1 MEDIILDFS
10 RLDYSD
16 AAPYGEEGLIHHS
29 KMKQI
34 MGIWNH
40 LYQIAEKEGDS
51 RNFQRCHN
59 TISVFAS
66 RGAGKTTFLL
76 SFLDKIKKDK
86 NVLCINPID
95 PSLIEVKQHPFI
107 NILASIQE
115 KVEEAKNE
123 SRYSVRDGRFEKWKD
138 HEDCYHKL
146 LKALPFI
153 DGIGKSNVYDEWEDE
168 EFISIQ
174 GMKKAKAYNNMEK
187 TFHEYIRN
195 TLRLLDKKCLVI
207 PFDDIDTDFK
217 KGFEILE
224 LLRKYVSTGQIVTVL
239 TGDLE
244 LYSKLVRK
252 NIWQGFDD
260 DFLNKEI
267 EYAAHEQEE
276 FAEMINNLE
285 NQYLIK
291 LLKPEYRI
299 HLKTLKEYIDEDNL
313 EIRVTFCNDT
323 NTKKNIKSCYCELLE
338 QVGISSMNKE
348 LQTVLC
354 NFLQSLSM
362 RGQIR
367 ILTLLNQ
374 FHDPKEIGGEKI
386 DLTTGLMN
394 IFVNDINQKAQ
405 NTKMLVNGTQVYTI
419 EMLKFLM
426 YSNTLYIG
434 NDFLPTTV
442 DDIQNKALFAV
453 GIKFNQL
460 LKRSPY
466 LIFDY
471 WIRLSYISVLSEKL
485 GGKLTNS
492 EILDEL
498 VCFSQMTSNKDFL
511 TSVGFA
517 QAFCNGNLNVYN
529 DNERPDVV
537 TTLAGT
543 LRIDN
548 FNPANQFR
556 SNRMLSMLPI
566 VGTMDTNGNEF
577 IFISIYKLLAIIR
590 EVLFCDKT
598 ERSLETLLRKGAAY
612 SYFIQPFYLG
622 PKNKKDN
629 EDTWDDV
636 MIHLSEEGQWHDFI
650 SDLYI
655 WVSNKC
661 NNISTPFLSRI
672 FTRLYNT
679 MVHIDGENIY
689 IGAGMKFSAY
699 IIALLNAVLVEE
711 MMEYDIPDI
720 DFNISGNIEEIYLYN
735 RQINYAKEE
744 KYKPRKENFY
754 NNKYDSLH
762 NWLVECPLL
771 RVFINPF
778 ILSLIENENMDKR
791 QYLGELL
798 KYNLNLDRKASLV
811 KKLNELKNKKQ
822 VLDHISEWIKNYKQL
837 KLLEAELDD
846 ENIIKGSFPLNNTAQ
861 RKIDKIKSL
870 REKTRDIIN
879 ISSKDIRLYNG
890 MDEMKLDFAEE
901 DIIEELSGIRLT
913 IKNIYIEQH
922 RLDEKINSVSGFVK
936 EDYEKLKKKSSTVFD
951 ILNSYKI

>member
-1 MEDIILDFS
+1 MENIILDFS

-16 AAPYGEEGLIHHS
+16 AAPYGEEGLIHRS

-34 MGIWNH
+34 MGIWDH
-40 LYQIAEKEGDS
+40 LYQIAKKEGES
-51 RNFQRCHN
+51 CNFQRCHN

-123 SRYSVRDGRFEKWKD
+123 SAYSVRDSRFEKWKD
-138 HEDCYHKL
+138 HEDCYKKL

-174 GMKKAKAYNNMEK
+174 GMKRAKAYNNMEK

-195 TLRLLDKKCLVI
+195 TLKLLDKKCLVI

-224 LLRKYVSTGQIVTVL
+224 VLRKYVSTGQIVTVL

-267 EYAAHEQEE
+267 EYAAHEKTE

-299 HLKTLKEYIDEDNL
+299 HLKTVKEYIEEDNV
-313 EIRVTFCNDT
+313 EIKVTFCHDT
-323 NTKKNIKSCYCELLE
+323 NTGRSIKKCYCELLE
-338 QVGISSMNKE
+338 LVGIPSLNVE

-354 NFLQSLSM
+354 NFLQKLSM

-374 FHDPKEIGGEKI
+374 FHSYIETDCEKV

-419 EMLKFLM
+419 EMLKFLL

-460 LKRSPY
+460 LKKNPY

-471 WIRLSYISVLSEKL
+471 WIRLSYVSELSEKL
-485 GGKLTNS
+485 GGRLQNR
-492 EILDEL
+492 EIQNEL
-498 VCFSQMTSNKDFL
+498 VSFSQMTSNTDFL
-511 TSVGFA
+511 KSIGLA
-517 QAFCNGNLNVYN
+517 QAFCNGRLNVYN
-529 DNERPDVV
+529 DKERPDIV

-548 FNPANQFR
+548 FNPANQFK

-566 VGTMDTNGNEF
+566 VGTIDTNGDEF
-577 IFISIYKLLAIIR
+577 IFISIYKLLAVIR
-590 EVLFCDKT
+590 EVLFCEKT
-598 ERSLETLLRKGAAY
+598 ERALETLLRKGAAY
-612 SYFIQPFYLG
+612 SYYLQPFYLG
-622 PKNKKDN
+622 PRTRKDN
-629 EDTWDDV
+629 ENTWDDV
-636 MIHLSEEGQWHDFI
+636 MINLSEEEQWHDII

-655 WVSNKC
+655 WIYKKC
-661 NNISTPFLSRI
+661 NNISTPLLSRI
-672 FTRLYNT
+672 FTRFYNT

-699 IIALLNAVLVEE
+699 IIALLNASLVEE
-711 MMEYDIPDI
+711 MLEYSIPDI
-720 DFNISGNIEEIYLYN
+720 DFNISGNIEEIYLHNCYTIEEINWSRKKKSYN
-735 RQINYAKEE
+735 D
-744 KYKPRKENFY
+744 
-754 NNKYDSLH
+754 KYDSLH
-762 NWLVECPLL
+762 DWLVECPLL
-771 RVFINPF
+771 KVFINPF
-778 ILSLIENENMDKR
+778 ILSLIENENIDKR
-791 QYLGELL
+791 QYFGELL
-798 KYNLNLDRKASLV
+798 RYDLHINRKVSLE

-822 VLDHISEWIKNYKQL
+822 AIDRISEWIKNYRQL
-837 KLLEAELDD
+837 RILEAEFDD
-846 ENIIKGSFPLNNTAQ
+846 ENIIGPFDQNIIAK
-861 RKIDKIKSL
+861 RKIDKINSL
-870 REKTRDIIN
+870 RKKTKDIIN
-879 ISSKDIRLYNG
+879 ISGKDIKLYNG

-901 DIIEELSGIRLT
+901 DVIEELSEIKLA

-922 RLDEKINSVSGFVK
+922 RLDEKIKNVSEFVK
-936 EDYEKLKKKSSTVFD
+936 NDYEKFKRKSSTVFD